1 MAGEVED
8 LNLCFIGVW
17 WRSSFF
23 ELVAGLWIFDGFAD
37 MLVSRCVPLL
47 SASAAVVV
55 VVVVVVVVIVVVAA
69 VVAVVA
75 CDVGC
80 SLSDI
85 LVVGGMGLVS

>member
-55 VVVVVVVVIVVVAA
+55 VAA

-80 SLSDI
+80 SLSGI